1 MEIKLT
7 TELFWLVATTLMTA
21 LLWVPYILNRLL
33 EQGILKALWDPEGR
47 TETKH
52 AWAERMMRAHENA
65 VENLVVFSSL
75 VLAAHVAGVS
85 TEATATA
92 SMVYFYARA
101 AHFLVF
107 SLKIPVLRVV
117 TFLIGF
123 GAQMVFAL
131 TLLGR
136 L

>member
-1 MEIKLT
+1 
-7 TELFWLVATTLMTA
+7 MTA
-21 LLWVPYILNRLL
+21 LFWIPYTLKRML
-33 EQGILKALWDPEGR
+33 EQRILTALWDPEGR
-47 TETKH
+47 TETKR

-65 VENLVVFSSL
+65 IENLVVFSTPVL
-75 VLAAHVAGVS
+75 VARAMNVS
-85 TEATATA
+85 TDATATA

-107 SLKIPVLRVV
+107 SFKVPVLRIV
-117 TFLIGF
+117 TLLIGF

-131 TLLGR
+131 TLLGM